1 MSTAVDD
8 ATAFQHLSETQAEI
22 DGVLH
27 AIVPPDSDTF
37 RLTGTSSTLRLRIEN
52 TYDEPLNVVVH
63 VRSPKLRFPEPDPLV
78 TVPALESRL
87 VEIPVEARSNGTF
100 TIEVDVLAPD
110 RAPLAP
116 PVILKA
122 RVSRITGLSQVV
134 TGASVLV
141 LVSWWY
147 SHFRRRRRTRLVA
160 VGHTDGAGAAS
171 LVAVS
176 PDAAEALARPLA
188 PPGAAGGADAE
199 SGRDRDPG

>member
-1 MSTAVDD
+1 MLVDSDRDAEWNLELDQVMSTAVDD

-22 DGVLH
+22 DRVLD

-52 TYDEPLNVVVH
+52 TYHEPLNVVVH

-110 RAPLAP
+110 RAPLAQ

-147 SHFRRRRRTRLVA
+147 SHFRRSRRNRLVA
-160 VGHTDGAGAAS
+160 VGHTDRAGAAS
-171 LVAVS
+171 LVAVV
-176 PDAAEALARPLA
+176 A
-188 PPGAAGGADAE
+188 
-199 SGRDRDPG
+199 